1 MAGKLNFDS
10 NSLLNLK
17 FEKNVKGYDAYQVD
31 VTLDQILADYRFY
44 ESFYTEAKQY
54 IAELENRVKK
64 QNDELRKKDV
74 EIAKISN
81 RLGGINNRA
90 NVSQE
95 NMNLLK
101 RIDLLE
107 RALYKK
113 GVDPTKIK

>member
-1 MAGKLNFDS
+1 MAGKLNF
-10 NSLLNLK
+10 NTNTLLNLK
-17 FEKNVKGYDAYQVD
+17 FAKNVKGYDAYQVD
-31 VTLDQILADYRFY
+31 MTLDQILADYNFY

-54 IAELENRVKK
+54 IATLENTVKK
-64 QNDELRKKDV
+64 QKDEIREKDV

-81 RLGGINNRA
+81 RLEGINKA
-90 NVSQE
+90 TNVSSD
-95 NMNLLK
+95 NISLLR